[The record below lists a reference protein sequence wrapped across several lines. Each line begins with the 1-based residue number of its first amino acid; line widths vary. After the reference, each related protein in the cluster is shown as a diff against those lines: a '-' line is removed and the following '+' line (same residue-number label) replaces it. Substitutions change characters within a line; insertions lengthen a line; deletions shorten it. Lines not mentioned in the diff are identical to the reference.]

1 MSTKTSHR
9 RRHGRHQRSV
19 AQFFADSHLDTVLV
33 EQTVAARICR
43 GQCAHQG
50 CEECHD
56 IDNCVV
62 ATTRYGDLLLCWEC
76 RDKHPVLQ
84 PWRVDP
90 ESGEYVDTLTGKVL

>member
-9 RRHGRHQRSV
+9 RNHSRHQRSV
-19 AQFFADSHLDTVLV
+19 AQFFVDSHLEPVLV

-43 GQCAHQG
+43 GQCRHQG

-62 ATTRYGDLLLCWEC
+62 ATTRYGDLLLCSDC
-76 RDKHPVLQ
+76 REHHPVVQ